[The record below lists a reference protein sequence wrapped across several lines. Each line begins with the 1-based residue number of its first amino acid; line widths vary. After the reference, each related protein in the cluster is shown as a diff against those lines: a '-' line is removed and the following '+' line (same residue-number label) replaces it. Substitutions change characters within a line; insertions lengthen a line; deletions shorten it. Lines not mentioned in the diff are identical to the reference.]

1 MRSLFRSEDAV
12 SVTMEYI
19 IFSMLFISLFV
30 LLYMSFGDMMT
41 EGPKETVVQ
50 SEFSDIGNMMT
61 TLVTDMYLI
70 LPENGVIESDYMIPA
85 EIGGESY
92 TINANLAMTDQIFE
106 LKSSSGKDTSVTIS
120 GIATTIPINGTVS
133 SSDINHRISYD
144 SRK

>member
-1 MRSLFRSEDAV
+1 MKNLFRNEEAV

-19 IFSMLFISLFV
+19 IFSMLFITLFV
-30 LLYMSFGDMMT
+30 MLYMSFGDMLMK
-41 EGPKETVVQ
+41 GPKETVVQ
-50 SEFSDIGNMMT
+50 NEFSDIGNMMS

-70 LPENGVIESDYMIPA
+70 LPENGVIESDYMIPS
-85 EIGGESY
+85 EVGGEPY

-106 LKSSSGKDTSVTIS
+106 LKSSSGKESSVTIS
-120 GIATTIPINGTVS
+120 GIATTILINGTVS

>member
-1 MRSLFRSEDAV
+1 MKHLFSNEDAI

-19 IFSMLFISLFV
+19 LFSMLFITLFG
-30 LLYMSFGDMMT
+30 LLYMSFSDMMIK
-41 EGPKETVVQ
+41 GPKETVIQ
-50 SEFSDIGNMMT
+50 NEFGDIGNMMS

-70 LPENGVIESDYMIPA
+70 LPENGVIESDYIIPA
-85 EIGGESY
+85 EVGGESY

-106 LKSSSGKDTSVTIS
+106 LKSSSGEETSVTIS

-133 SSDINHRISYD
+133 SSEINHRISYD

>member
-1 MRSLFRSEDAV
+1 MKHLLRNEDAV

-41 EGPKETVVQ
+41 KGPKETVIQ
-50 SEFSDIGNMMT
+50 SEFGDIGNMMS

-70 LPENGVIESDYMIPA
+70 LPENGVIESDYVIPA
-85 EIGGESY
+85 EVGGESY
-92 TINANLAMTDQIFE
+92 TINANFATTDQIFE
-106 LKSSSGKDTSVTIS
+106 LISSSGEETSVTIS

>member
-1 MRSLFRSEDAV
+1 MKHLFRNDDAV

-30 LLYMSFGDMMT
+30 LLYMSFSDMMVK
-41 EGPKETVVQ
+41 EPKETVIQ
-50 SEFSDIGNMMT
+50 NDFGDIGNMMS

-85 EIGGESY
+85 EVGGESY
-92 TINANLAMTDQIFE
+92 TVNANLAMTDQIFE
-106 LKSSSGKDTSVTIS
+106 LVSSSGEEASVTIS

>member
-1 MRSLFRSEDAV
+1 MRHLFKNEDAI

-19 IFSMLFISLFV
+19 IFSMLFITFFI
-30 LLYMSFGDMMT
+30 LLYVSFGDIVMN
-41 EGPKETVVQ
+41 GPKETVIQ
-50 SEFSDIGNMMT
+50 NDFSDIGNMMS

-85 EIGGESY
+85 EVGGEAY

-106 LKSSSGKDTSVTIS
+106 LESASGEETSVTIS

-133 SSDINHRISYD
+133 SSTINHRISYD

>member
-1 MRSLFRSEDAV
+1 MKHLFRNDDAV

-19 IFSMLFISLFV
+19 IFSMLFISFFV
-30 LLYMSFGDMMT
+30 LLYMSFSDMMVK
-41 EGPKETVVQ
+41 EPKETVIQ
-50 SEFSDIGNMMT
+50 NDFGDIGNMMS

-85 EIGGESY
+85 EVGGESY
-92 TINANLAMTDQIFE
+92 SINANLAMTDQIFE
-106 LKSSSGKDTSVTIS
+106 LRSSSGEETSVTIS

>member
-1 MRSLFRSEDAV
+1 MKYLFRDDDAV

-19 IFSMLFISLFV
+19 TFSMLFISLFV
-30 LLYMSFGDMMT
+30 LIYMSFGDMMMN
-41 EGPKETVVQ
+41 GPKESVIQ
-50 SEFSDIGNMMT
+50 NEFSDIGNMMT

-85 EIGGESY
+85 KVGGESY
-92 TINANLAMTDQIFE
+92 SINANLAMTDQIFE
-106 LKSSSGKDTSVTIS
+106 LMSSSGEETSVTIS

-133 SSDINHRISYD
+133 SSEINHRISYD

>member
-19 IFSMLFISLFV
+19 IFSMLFISLFAM
-30 LLYMSFGDMMT
+30 LYMSFGDMMT
-41 EGPKETVVQ
+41 EGPKETVIQ
-50 SEFSDIGNMMT
+50 SEFGDIGNMMT

-85 EIGGESY
+85 EVGGEYY

-106 LKSSSGKDTSVTIS
+106 LKSSSGEDTSVTIS

>member
-1 MRSLFRSEDAV
+1 MRNLFRDDAAV

-19 IFSMLFISLFV
+19 IFSMLFISLFAV
-30 LLYMSFGDMMT
+30 LYMSFGDMMVN
-41 EGPKETVVQ
+41 GPKETVIQ
-50 SEFSDIGNMMT
+50 NKFSDIGNMMT
-61 TLVTDMYLI
+61 SLVTDMYLI

-85 EIGGESY
+85 KVGGESY

-106 LKSSSGKDTSVTIS
+106 LVSSSGEETSVTIS
-120 GIATTIPINGTVS
+120 GIAITIPINGTVS

>member
-1 MRSLFRSEDAV
+1 MRHLLKNEDAV

-19 IFSMLFISLFV
+19 IFSMLFITLFIM
-30 LLYMSFGDMMT
+30 LYMNFGDMMMK
-41 EGPKETVVQ
+41 GPKETVTQ
-50 SEFSDIGNMMT
+50 NEFSDIGNMMS

-85 EIGGESY
+85 EVGGEAY

-106 LKSSSGKDTSVTIS
+106 LKSPSGKETSVTIS

-133 SSDINHRISYD
+133 SSAIHHRISYD